1 MRAAPVSSRWVRLVI
16 IRRVT
21 HEAGQVN
28 RRFDEIARNRA
39 AARPFFAAMKDY
51 DEQLA
56 TLQLALLK
64 TQQAMIAAGTR
75 AAIVLEGR
83 DAAGKDGTIKRL
95 TEHLTPR
102 ATRVVALPKPSEH
115 ERGQWYFQRYVA
127 HLPGAGE
134 LVIFNRSWY
143 NRAGV
148 EVVMGFSTAAEQAQF
163 LRDAPDVERMLVE
176 NGIRLI
182 KIWLDIDRDEQKER
196 LAARHDDPLK
206 ALKIS
211 DMDAVAQ
218 DRWKD
223 YSAARDQ
230 MLLRTHLPVA
240 PWHVVRANHKKP
252 ARLAVM
258 RHVIRT
264 LAPPAVAEEVDGP
277 DPAIFFPF
285 NEQALTDG
293 RLAP

>member
-1 MRAAPVSSRWVRLVI
+1 
-16 IRRVT
+16 
-21 HEAGQVN
+21 
-28 RRFDEIARNRA
+28 
-39 AARPFFAAMKDY
+39 MKDY
-51 DEQLA
+51 EEQLA
-56 TLQLALLK
+56 TLQLALLR
-64 TQQAMIAAGTR
+64 TQQAMIESGTR
-75 AAIVLEGR
+75 AVIVLEGR

-95 TEHLTPR
+95 TEHLAPR
-102 ATRVVALPKPSEH
+102 ATRVVALPKPTDH

-148 EVVMGFSTAAEQAQF
+148 EVVMGFSTPAEQAQF

-176 NGIRLI
+176 SGIRII
-182 KIWLDIDRDEQKER
+182 KLWLDIDRDEQKER
-196 LAARHDDPLK
+196 LAERRDDPLK

-218 DRWKD
+218 TRWSD
-223 YSAARDQ
+223 YSAARDT
-230 MLLRTHLPVA
+230 MLARTHLPIA

-258 RHVIRT
+258 RHIIRT
-264 LAPPAVAEEVDGP
+264 LAPPAIAQKVDDP
-277 DPAIFFPF
+277 DPAILFPF
-285 NEQALTDG
+285 DEQALTDG